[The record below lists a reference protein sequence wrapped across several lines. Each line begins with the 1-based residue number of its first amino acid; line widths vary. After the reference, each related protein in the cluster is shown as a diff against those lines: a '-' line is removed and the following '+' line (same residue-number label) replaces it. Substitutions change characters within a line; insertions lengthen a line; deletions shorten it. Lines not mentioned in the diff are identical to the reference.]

1 MKNLLKMTMVL
12 AVASL
17 AFSSCNCFKKMA
29 KNQDQV
35 VLTCNPEVL
44 VLNNGKVAAD
54 IEVTFPAK
62 YFNKKAELRVTPVIV
77 FEGGE
82 VAAPTKCL

>member
-1 MKNLLKMTMVL
+1 MKNILKVSMVL
-12 AVASL
+12 AVAALS
-17 AFSSCNCFKKMA
+17 FSSCNCFKKMA

-35 VLTCNPEVL
+35 SLTCNPEVL

-54 IEVTFPAK
+54 IEVIFPAK

-77 FEGGE
+77 FE
-82 VAAPTKCL
+82 AKSLS